1 MEKFR
6 DTAIFA
12 IPYNVIENREFRALA
27 IEHHIVFRD
36 TGLLFELEG

>member
-12 IPYNVIENREFRALA
+12 IPWIENRKFRALA